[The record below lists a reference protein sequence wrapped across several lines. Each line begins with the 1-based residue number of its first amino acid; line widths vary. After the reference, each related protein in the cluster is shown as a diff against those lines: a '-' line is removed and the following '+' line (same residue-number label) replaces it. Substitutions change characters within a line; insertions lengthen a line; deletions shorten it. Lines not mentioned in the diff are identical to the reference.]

1 MRQVYNDA
9 LNRFNDV
16 PESDGTLNQR
26 VRSVRDELPSM
37 KDWWDDLNDV
47 YSTVLQNAVVRI
59 EQNIE
64 SLHGLK
70 NQGYDVGE
78 LKWKA
83 PRDFQSFTY
92 NKKGF
97 ELDKK
102 SGPPGRGE
110 LTLKKIAGE
119 TITVP
124 IRLHRDIP
132 DHDSIQQLTL
142 KQESTGEWYASF
154 TITTEPPAKPDVTEI
169 DASDCV
175 GIDLGINTF
184 IHDSDGREID
194 RLDLSDDRERLEREQ
209 RSLSR
214 KTEGSNNYEKQR
226 KRVASVHARMNTKKR
241 DFKHKLAHF
250 YTTTYDAVFL
260 EDLNVADLMQ
270 SSGSS
275 RNTAEVG
282 WRDLITIFEHHG
294 EKNGCYVE
302 TVHSGGTT
310 KQCASC
316 GVSTETP
323 LWVRELSC
331 PA

>member
-1 MRQVYNDA
+1 MKYSPRYQLFPDEQQQEQLNWTVDVVRQVYNDA

-142 KQESTGEWYASF
+142 KQESTGEWS
-154 TITTEPPAKPDVTEI
+154 
-169 DASDCV
+169 
-175 GIDLGINTF
+175 
-184 IHDSDGREID
+184 
-194 RLDLSDDRERLEREQ
+194 
-209 RSLSR
+209 
-214 KTEGSNNYEKQR
+214 
-226 KRVASVHARMNTKKR
+226 
-241 DFKHKLAHF
+241 
-250 YTTTYDAVFL
+250 
-260 EDLNVADLMQ
+260 
-270 SSGSS
+270 
-275 RNTAEVG
+275 
-282 WRDLITIFEHHG
+282 
-294 EKNGCYVE
+294 
-302 TVHSGGTT
+302 
-310 KQCASC
+310 
-316 GVSTETP
+316 
-323 LWVRELSC
+323 
-331 PA
+331 